1 MTTLTMNMSSFEI
14 EHSESIKDDVLCL
27 GWNPDLA
34 LYPHAEHKETMPI
47 DMMPLDAEAFLN
59 RMYTY
64 QQ

>member
-14 EHSESIKDDVLCL
+14 EHNESVMDEVMCS

-34 LYPHAEHKETMPI
+34 LYPHTEHKETIPT
-47 DMMPLDAEAFLN
+47 DMVQLDAEAFLN